1 MFVCNILF
9 LFYSRSKYRSFL
21 YFFFFFLQK
30 KGIDLG
36 MINHNKNFVKIRQF
50 RLHLSR
56 VKNYSE
62 NDFQEMDIP
71 TKQTSF
77 LSKRGKILFSG

>member
-1 MFVCNILF
+1 
-9 LFYSRSKYRSFL
+9 
-21 YFFFFFLQK
+21 
-30 KGIDLG
+30 